1 MWPFIYSI
9 SFESEFFVANIAP
22 TVYLYVYARDSHI
35 ETPRKRYAFS
45 RARRAPRSP
54 SLRGERGPTVS
65 RDHGHVA
72 CATETERKPD
82 LREVR
87 VSARRHMHLN
97 TCNKMYRYHMLAREN
112 TYTAL

>member
-22 TVYLYVYARDSHI
+22 TEHSLFIYVYARDSHM
-35 ETPRKRYAFS
+35 ETPRKRYVFS
-45 RARRAPRSP
+45 RAPRAPRSE
-54 SLRGERGPTVS
+54 ERGPTVS

>member
-45 RARRAPRSP
+45 RAPRAPRSEASEVRP
-54 SLRGERGPTVS
+54 VS
-65 RDHGHVA
+65 RATMVMSHV
-72 CATETERKPD
+72 RP
-82 LREVR
+82 
-87 VSARRHMHLN
+87 RRSGN
-97 TCNKMYRYHMLAREN
+97 QI
-112 TYTAL
+112 